1 MTQSQ
6 TVTVRILDKDYHIA
20 CPASQSTSLERAAD
34 YLDQKMREIRRS
46 GKVIGAERIAVMAA
60 LNITHELQ
68 NKQHNEQNS
77 VDDTAQ
83 IQQLV
88 NRVQETLDAS
98 E

>member
-34 YLDQKMREIRRS
+34 YLDKKMREIRRS

-83 IQQLV
+83 IQQLLS
-88 NRVQETLDAS
+88 RVQETLDTS